1 MVLPSLSL
9 SFPPNKGSEMT
20 ATGNA
25 ALTLAEKVRID
36 GSVAEATLASDGAL
50 RWSSENGGECC
61 LVFDNEV
68 LGLEAAG
75 VRITIRAFVEAHKSP
90 AFCGGQGGLG
100 RRVRRDYVL
109 EMPTEEAASIW
120 MDKIRAYLDSLGPYD
135 IVDCNEPLFRKTDVF
150 HWDVLALP
158 SLYFYLI
165 YTSVTKQLSF
175 TASEYLF
182 DVGRPKRLLI
192 VINPYGG
199 KKTALRIFDAE
210 IKPLLVD
217 ANIIYTM
224 KETKHQLHAQQIAK
238 TVDLLKFDGIVCV
251 SGDGVLVEVVNGLLQ
266 REDWDSAIQVPLGII
281 PAGTG
286 NGMAK
291 SLLDSVGDLYSVS
304 NATFAVIRGCRRS
317 LDVVTVA
324 QGKTKFFS
332 VLMLTWGLVADIDI
346 ESEKF
351 RWMGSARLDFYSLLR
366 ILKLRMYQGHVQ
378 FVPAPGYETYG
389 EPVRQS
395 VCDRNAKLCKDD
407 QRDTVNCSL
416 CGYQGLAVGAD
427 GCEWRSMDGPFISV
441 WINNVPW
448 AGEDVMPAPNAK
460 FSDGYLDAIIIKECS
475 KSVLLSLML
484 KMSDGSYCKSPYVT
498 YLKVKAFRLEPG
510 KRVGHPTKGGIVD
523 SDGEVIA
530 RGDYSDCDSK
540 QENNLMSYGPP
551 IQMTVDKGLATI
563 FSPR

>member
-1 MVLPSLSL
+1 
-9 SFPPNKGSEMT
+9 MT

-120 MDKIRAYLDSLGPYD
+120 MDKIRAYLDSL
-135 IVDCNEPLFRKTDVF
+135 
-150 HWDVLALP
+150 
-158 SLYFYLI
+158 
-165 YTSVTKQLSF
+165 
-175 TASEYLF
+175 
-182 DVGRPKRLLI
+182 GRPKRLLI